1 MIGMSSM
8 IRRWQPRGIAGLV
21 GVACWVAPQAAP
33 AEGIP
38 STGFLANHCVRCHA
52 ADEPGGGI
60 RLDTLPAS
68 AALSTAAAE
77 RWQQV
82 LNVLNSGEMPPD
94 GEPQPLDAEKL
105 AFLDWLSEEMVAAR
119 KKLADAGGRHV
130 MRRLNRREYAA
141 TIRDLLGVEV
151 DVESLPSDA
160 GSGGFDTVGSSLYLS
175 SDQIGRYLAIARQ
188 ALRDATRIGERP
200 EAKSQR
206 IEPESREMNRW
217 QHGASEA
224 QKAHEL
230 AAAERYAAWKASP
243 ERSIKEFGF
252 PHETEALFRV
262 YCWQCA
268 APFSYYIEQPLSR
281 SGAYLF
287 NARHD
292 RDEVAI
298 TIPDTAA
305 PGRYMLRF
313 RAGHVPGVPRD
324 RQFVDILGGSKQRIG
339 MRRIVTRR
347 IAAEID
353 TAEIVELPITLDPES
368 DHEFHVVESR
378 NHRIENYPDFV
389 LGEFLKPDLTPGDPR
404 HATVSL
410 WLDWIEWE
418 GPLVPQ
424 WPPASYARVFPRGPD
439 EPPTADYARE
449 IIGSFVRRAFRGRE
463 PDPEFLDKIVKL
475 QERHAAGKSFTDS
488 IVESLAVVLASPS
501 FLYLAEPLPAG
512 VEPDRSSE
520 RQAKETAKR
529 QLTDQEFAVRL
540 SYFLWGSPPDDRLLA
555 RAASGDL
562 RKPDVL
568 AAEVNRLLDDPRSRG
583 LVDGFV
589 PQWLHLERLDFFQFD
604 VGLHERFN
612 EGVKASAREQILATV
627 QWLLDENMPV
637 RHLLDSREAVVDD
650 RMAVYY
656 GIPDDVLAAGSP
668 CRDPEWRR
676 VTLPEGS
683 PRGGLLGTAG
693 VLAMGSNGKRTSPVE
708 RGAFILRIL
717 LDEPPPPAPANVP
730 MLSRLDG
737 KPMSARERLTIHM
750 DQAQCGYCHKKID
763 PPGFA
768 LEHFDAAGMWRDE
781 ELDPTGRKWPIDTAG
796 TLADGTAFADAT
808 ELKHVL
814 VARSG
819 QFVRGLTEALLEY
832 GMGRK
837 VGFSDETTVAEIADQ
852 CRRDDDRLRTLIH
865 AIVAHPVFGSK

>member
-1 MIGMSSM
+1 MIGVSFM
-8 IRRWQPRGIAGLV
+8 IGRWRPRAIAGIV
-21 GVACWVAPQAAP
+21 GVVCWVAPQAAP
-33 AEGIP
+33 ADGVP
-38 STGFLANHCVRCHA
+38 SAGFLAKHCVRCHA

-68 AALSTAAAE
+68 AALSTTAAE

-105 AFLDWLSEEMVAAR
+105 AFLDWLSEEMVTAR

-130 MRRLNRREYAA
+130 MRRLNRREYTA

-512 VEPDRSSE
+512 MEPDRSSE

-627 QWLLDENMPV
+627 HWLLDENMPV

-781 ELDPTGRKWPIDTAG
+781 ELDTTGRKWSIDTAG
-796 TLADGTAFADAT
+796 ALADGTAFADAT

>member
-8 IRRWQPRGIAGLV
+8 ISRWQPRGIAGLV

-105 AFLDWLSEEMVAAR
+105 AFLDWLSAEMVTAR

-130 MRRLNRREYAA
+130 MRRLNRREYTA

-151 DVESLPSDA
+151 DAESLPSDA

-200 EAKSQR
+200 EAKRQR

-501 FLYLAEPLPAG
+501 FLYLTEPLPAG

-555 RAASGDL
+555 RAASDDL

-627 QWLLDENMPV
+627 HWLLDENMPV

-656 GIPDDVLAAGSP
+656 GIPDDVLAAGSL

-750 DQAQCGYCHKKID
+750 DQSQCGYCHKKID